1 MWVIPILSGFKYQPS
16 TNKDNIFRRTVSDTN
31 FITGW
36 VILAFLTFEL
46 TVYFF
51 IMVRSLSFLPEH
63 NFESSYIN
71 NVNASIYKD
80 NDNSLIKIIAET
92 DKSFFNTNI
101 FLHTPFGLPVV
112 KNSLDYSSNNKYYY
126 NFLLMINYTD
136 QVMPVRIFGLFGL
149 HHGLEI
155 ELKSKVK
162 ESIQEE
168 AFFDYKNRSYEI
180 QSYSLTGTRR
190 YINVRQIPN
199 PGLYPSKK
207 RLEILEAS

>member
-1 MWVIPILSGFKYQPS
+1 
-16 TNKDNIFRRTVSDTN
+16 
-31 FITGW
+31 
-36 VILAFLTFEL
+36 
-46 TVYFF
+46 
-51 IMVRSLSFLPEH
+51 
-63 NFESSYIN
+63 
-71 NVNASIYKD
+71 
-80 NDNSLIKIIAET
+80 
-92 DKSFFNTNI
+92 
-101 FLHTPFGLPVV
+101 
-112 KNSLDYSSNNKYYY
+112 
-126 NFLLMINYTD
+126 MINFTE
-136 QVMPVRIFGLFGL
+136 QIMPVRIFGLFGL

-199 PGLYPSKK
+199 PGLYPTKK